1 MAMERQ
7 WRGGR
12 HPHEHSDL
20 QPWLHVWHHGHN
32 HWETSQQLRL
42 QGLVLDLL
50 TLAGGCGQR
59 EVREDGAQKSTLPL
73 PQVFPKNLGGADL
86 TLWRMDKPRGGVGP
100 W

>member
-1 MAMERQ
+1 MERQ

-12 HPHEHSDL
+12 HPHGHSNL
-20 QPWLHVWHHGHN
+20 QPWLHVRHHGHN

-50 TLAGGCGQR
+50 TLAGGCRQR
-59 EVREDGAQKSTLPL
+59 EVREDGAQKSTFH
-73 PQVFPKNLGGADL
+73 FPRSFLRIWGGGGL

-100 W
+100 C